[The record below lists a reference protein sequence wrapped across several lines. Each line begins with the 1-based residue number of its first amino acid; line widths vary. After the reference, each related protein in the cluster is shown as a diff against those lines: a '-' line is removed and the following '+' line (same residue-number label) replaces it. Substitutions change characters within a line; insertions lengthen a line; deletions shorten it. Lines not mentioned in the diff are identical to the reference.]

1 MDTAVGG
8 ERPAGAWQRCDH
20 RDVNAGTEIPES
32 HGCRMRGQARHN
44 HTCRKAQVEISGRRE
59 TGSWGQIL
67 WINCPCLHAR
77 SPVEANRAKQ
87 KLHAPYHCKDS
98 SQYESGHVD
107 HLISRGRRNF
117 MLRSPKSSG
126 DAELGKGQ
134 GGEMVSDH
142 HSFKVTVC
150 DGSRHAMGSQ
160 G

>member
-1 MDTAVGG
+1 MVQLSHDYWKNHSSDYMDLCLLWLQSLSAVIL
-8 ERPAGAWQRCDH
+8 EP
-20 RDVNAGTEIPES
+20 
-32 HGCRMRGQARHN
+32 
-44 HTCRKAQVEISGRRE
+44 RKI
-59 TGSWGQIL
+59 
-67 WINCPCLHAR
+67 
-77 SPVEANRAKQ
+77 K
-87 KLHAPYHCKDS
+87 Y
-98 SQYESGHVD
+98 
-107 HLISRGRRNF
+107 LISRGRRNF